1 MPKNSEPNKRFG
13 FGFVFVFY
21 GQWEAVRDFSSD
33 GIGSVVLKEWM
44 EEDKKWESCGNRNG
58 RRG

>member
-21 GQWEAVRDFSSD
+21 VQWEAVKDF
-33 GIGSVVLKEWM
+33 K
-44 EEDKKWESCGNRNG
+44 
-58 RRG
+58 